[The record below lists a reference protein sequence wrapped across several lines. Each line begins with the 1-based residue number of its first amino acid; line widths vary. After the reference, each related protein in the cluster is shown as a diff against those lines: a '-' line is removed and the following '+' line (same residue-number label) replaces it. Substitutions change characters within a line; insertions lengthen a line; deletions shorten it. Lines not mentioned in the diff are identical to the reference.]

1 MDLSEINAI
10 TKFGMNYESMRVKV
24 ASSNIAFANQ
34 KSSSPN
40 EVYKTMAVDIQGFYQ
55 NVQQASSF
63 SEFAQR
69 LSNGTE
75 LSVKEVGAVKSQY
88 LPKDPSANNA
98 GYVFRPD
105 INMTNEMLTLTTAI
119 RAYEANV
126 KAYNTA
132 SSMSKKALEIG
143 K

>member
-1 MDLSEINAI
+1 MDLAEINAI
-10 TKFGMNYESMRVKV
+10 TQFGMNFESMRMKV

-34 KSSSPN
+34 KASSPN
-40 EVYKTMAVDIQGFYQ
+40 DVYKAIAVDIQGFYQ
-55 NVQQASSF
+55 NIQHASNF
-63 SEFAQR
+63 SDFAKQ
-69 LSNGTE
+69 LSNVTE
-75 LSVKEVGAVKSQY
+75 LNVKEVGSVKSQY
-88 LPKDPSANNA
+88 LPKDPDANSA
-98 GYVFRPD
+98 GYVYRPD